1 MHCAINLLS
10 FKAHDGAFHRFT
22 IKRHTGRRCSPGEA
36 EESDAGVA
44 WSRLM
49 MVAFDTSV
57 ADLTGQLGDP
67 VDASVDTVLRE
78 AAILRGDNGPAG

>member
-1 MHCAINLLS
+1 
-10 FKAHDGAFHRFT
+10 
-22 IKRHTGRRCSPGEA
+22 
-36 EESDAGVA
+36 
-44 WSRLM
+44 M